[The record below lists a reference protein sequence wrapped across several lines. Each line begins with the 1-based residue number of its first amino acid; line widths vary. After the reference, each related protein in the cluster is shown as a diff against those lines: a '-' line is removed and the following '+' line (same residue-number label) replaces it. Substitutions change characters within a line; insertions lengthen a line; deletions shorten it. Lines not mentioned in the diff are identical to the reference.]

1 MSTITERFPSSTSR
15 MLILPISSGRI
26 CHLDETGLRGRSAM
40 LSKGGVKKSL
50 NLPLIRLRAISQRVG
65 DDGLV
70 RHVDCRGING
80 DVAFLFWATCS
91 TGTAY
96 SGSTGAVGRRVERP
110 VDGGRGGVIKGAS
123 LLLGP
128 FPVVLAGEAGFRIPD
143 GTVPP

>member
-15 MLILPISSGRI
+15 MLILPISSWRI

-50 NLPLIRLRAISQRVG
+50 NLPVISQRVG
-65 DDGLV
+65 GDGLV
-70 RHVDCRGING
+70 GHVDCRGING

-96 SGSTGAVGRRVERP
+96 SGSTRAAEKRVERP
-110 VDGGRGGVIKGAS
+110 FDDARGGVVKGAS